1 MDTDDFIV
9 SGDSVEQQSQ
19 NQPAQSEG
27 VDSRRVSIATST
39 PIENKSNGNP
49 VTIDATMTVNFA
61 ENAKDNTSKVQEAE
75 NKNETENEVG
85 SSSSGDTLQTI
96 TLSEG
101 MMFLPTER
109 SLGLIGFDTNSPPFL
124 QLGEILSQIEKA
136 KISLQLS
143 KDRLKKVTEQ
153 SSQKALDE
161 AREDKYSMI
170 LRYWCLKVRSE
181 VLAPP
186 KEEQSEKSRPPA
198 SGSMSPAMIELIAE
212 AEKLGIR
219 HLSDIEKMVCCFET
233 MCWSFSAMHVLR
245 RKPDV
250 SEVRRLV
257 LEVPTAKLAAEK
269 ALRTLKF
276 MTNRASQLQSK
287 FQKALNSKRAVSKPT
302 NISFLKD
309 FQSGFR
315 DCPLSIPEENI
326 LRVVIED
333 GKIHDRELLESRAE
347 KLRCLRCNSTN
358 SNDAVSPHAPNPAEQ
373 WPPFGSEESQSAT
386 EAFGSDCLA
395 IPLEKIPNLVQT
407 QGCEESCNLFQ
418 ESSTHTV
425 ACSEPSDP
433 VSSSLSLSKKLST
446 ETAKSCNENPNQ
458 DLRSR
463 NLPTAVELGGERVT
477 SADNHQESH
486 KPAGGPPIT
495 TVSSNSSD
503 PVQPQAQHPC
513 VEASTPAV
521 TASST
526 IGHDQSDSRSNPE
539 IAVDQLRGSNS
550 LNDVCDSQIEN
561 KLTNMNENSISTV
574 PAVISNNAVQSS
586 PSGDHAQGKTG
597 AVESPNTTE
606 RSTSAIDDESESNPN
621 AGPSLLVSSID
632 TSQNGEMKKQLES
645 RQIEEA
651 RTLDGST
658 SGCSSSSLRDSKLDT
673 DLKAEAQRADPIPD
687 PSQKNTIPNEPNCD
701 QKGEITGMPLFLC
714 ETSDRN
720 QNIDLEIHPSNQ
732 IQAADVSISNSS
744 THHIHLDATLL
755 NDTVPIFRAAGPSD
769 INTNRNGSE
778 NRSHDAPLYND
789 SKIKTLANG
798 PLKKRMKMSC
808 QREDK

>member
-1 MDTDDFIV
+1 MESDTIDTGDFV
-9 SGDSVEQQSQ
+9 LSRDSIEQQSQ

-27 VDSRRVSIATST
+27 ADSRRVSIATST
-39 PIENKSNGNP
+39 PIENKSNRNP
-49 VTIDATMTVNFA
+49 VTIDATMTNIA

-75 NKNETENEVG
+75 NKNETESEVG
-85 SSSSGDTLQTI
+85 LSSYGDTLQTT

-101 MMFLPTER
+101 MIFLPTER

-124 QLGEILSQIEKA
+124 HSGEILSQIEKA
-136 KISLQLS
+136 KISLELS

-161 AREDKYSMI
+161 AREDKYSKI

-198 SGSMSPAMIELIAE
+198 TGSMSPGMIELIAE

-219 HLSDIEKMVCCFET
+219 HLSDIEKMVCCFQT

-269 ALRTLKF
+269 SLRTLKF

-347 KLRCLRCNSTN
+347 KLRCLRCISIN

-373 WPPFGSEESQSAT
+373 WPPFGSEESQSAA

-407 QGCEESCNLFQ
+407 QGCEESRNLFL

-433 VSSSLSLSKKLST
+433 VSSSLSLSKNSST
-446 ETAKSCNENPNQ
+446 ETAKSSNENPKQ

-463 NLPTAVELGGERVT
+463 NLPTAAESGGDPVT
-477 SADNHQESH
+477 SVDNHHESH
-486 KPAGGPPIT
+486 KPAGGPPII

-513 VEASTPAV
+513 VEASTRAV

-526 IGHDQSDSRSNPE
+526 IGHDQSDSRSNQD
-539 IAVDQLRGSNS
+539 IAVD
-550 LNDVCDSQIEN
+550 
-561 KLTNMNENSISTV
+561 
-574 PAVISNNAVQSS
+574 
-586 PSGDHAQGKTG
+586 
-597 AVESPNTTE
+597 
-606 RSTSAIDDESESNPN
+606 
-621 AGPSLLVSSID
+621 
-632 TSQNGEMKKQLES
+632 
-645 RQIEEA
+645 
-651 RTLDGST
+651 
-658 SGCSSSSLRDSKLDT
+658 
-673 DLKAEAQRADPIPD
+673 
-687 PSQKNTIPNEPNCD
+687 
-701 QKGEITGMPLFLC
+701 
-714 ETSDRN
+714 
-720 QNIDLEIHPSNQ
+720 
-732 IQAADVSISNSS
+732 
-744 THHIHLDATLL
+744 
-755 NDTVPIFRAAGPSD
+755 
-769 INTNRNGSE
+769 
-778 NRSHDAPLYND
+778 
-789 SKIKTLANG
+789 
-798 PLKKRMKMSC
+798 
-808 QREDK
+808 